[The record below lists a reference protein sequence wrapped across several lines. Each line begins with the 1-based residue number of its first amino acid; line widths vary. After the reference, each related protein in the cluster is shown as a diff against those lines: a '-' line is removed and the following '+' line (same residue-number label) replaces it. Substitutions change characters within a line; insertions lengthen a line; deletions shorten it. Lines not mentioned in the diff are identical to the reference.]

1 MGSSNSLQRTAGVC
15 VKWSKG
21 EKMDGLSKEILKELL
36 PAEKEVV
43 PAAVKPVRRKT
54 APDHWSTAVLLERG
68 RYLRE
73 LARHGDG
80 QASETLKEYPRHST
94 MLSFRSRD
102 GAAELHENWADVF
115 YVLAGRAA
123 LVTGGTVAGAT
134 RVGPGE
140 MRGSSVEGG
149 TRQELRAGDV
159 AHVPAGE
166 PHQMLV
172 SGDNTVTCLVVKI
185 QENG

>member
-1 MGSSNSLQRTAGVC
+1 
-15 VKWSKG
+15 
-21 EKMDGLSKEILKELL
+21 MDGLSKEILKELL
-36 PAEKEVV
+36 PEEKEVV
-43 PAAVKPVRRKT
+43 PPASKQIRRKN
-54 APDHWSTAVLLERG
+54 APDHWSTAVLLERA

-80 QASETLKEYPRHST
+80 QASETLKEYPRHCA

-102 GAAELHENWADVF
+102 GVAELHENWADVF

-123 LVTGGTVAGAT
+123 LVNGGRMAGTT

-140 MRGSSVEGG
+140 MRGSAVEGG

-172 SGDNTVTCLVVKI
+172 SGDNTITCLVVKI